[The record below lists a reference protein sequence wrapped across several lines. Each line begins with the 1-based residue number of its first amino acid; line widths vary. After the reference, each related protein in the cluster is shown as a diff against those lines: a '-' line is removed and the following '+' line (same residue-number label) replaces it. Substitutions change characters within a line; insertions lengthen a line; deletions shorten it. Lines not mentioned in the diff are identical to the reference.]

1 MSVGIRFES
10 RERDEDYTLD
20 SFDWIEVD
28 GTTMVAESDDGM
40 VRHEQL
46 AVRID
51 GGWETADNRQWS
63 YFVIYSL
70 P

>member
-1 MSVGIRFES
+1 MSVGIRFECRDS
-10 RERDEDYTLD
+10 DEDYTID

-28 GTTMVAESDDGM
+28 GDTMVAESDYGI

-51 GGWETADNRQWS
+51 GHWMTADNRRWS